1 MRPFILC
8 AALGLELRFIM
19 LTALPRFNASRRC
32 TTSGSSRRHGRRPR
46 SPEPNRITAII
57 KPMYD
62 PPLTDSKL
70 ARCSLLL
77 VTCSSQCR
85 VSVLYLCRGRS
96 WHRGFCF
103 CHSALAHKACTRR
116 MPFAHDDLSR
126 AFLLIADV
134 FAACGAGV
142 GAHTDRLSASRVRYR
157 CLSLALLQASRV
169 TCVEIGPRPRVSC
182 QSRFTCPC
190 GASRPPQQQCA

>member
-57 KPMYD
+57 KPHVR
-62 PPLTDSKL
+62 PAPHRFE

-77 VTCSSQCR
+77 VSCSSQCR
-85 VSVLYLCRGRS
+85 VSVLYLRRGQ
-96 WHRGFCF
+96 
-103 CHSALAHKACTRR
+103 
-116 MPFAHDDLSR
+116 
-126 AFLLIADV
+126 V
-134 FAACGAGV
+134 
-142 GAHTDRLSASRVRYR
+142 SASRVLL
-157 CLSLALLQASRV
+157 LSLTLGSQGMHTQGLLPMV
-169 TCVEIGPRPRVSC
+169 TYRGPSC
-182 QSRFTCPC
+182 
-190 GASRPPQQQCA
+190 